1 VWLIIKRLSLG
12 VLLIASASAVLLLS
26 DLRSRKSAR
35 AAKSSGAQKIFK
47 IALLQHSSQ
56 TILGEGI
63 RGMLDALANKGF
75 VDGQNI
81 QLQRYNAEG
90 DLPTSVTIARDITD
104 GRFDLILTVST
115 PSLQSV
121 ANANKEG
128 KTKHVFALVTDPYAA
143 GVGINRTNHLDHPR
157 QLAGFG
163 TMQPIEAAFTLA
175 RQMRPELKSVG
186 VAWNAAEANSEAQM
200 KVARKICQG
209 IGIELLEAT
218 VDNSSG
224 VYEAA
229 NSLIARGVEALWVPG
244 DNTVLM
250 AIDSLVQAGRKGKIP
265 VFTVIPPF
273 AEKGALFDVGANYY
287 EVGRLAGDLAAEIL
301 NGRDPATIAIDNVVP
316 QVLDINKTALHD
328 LKDKWQVPEELA
340 LRADVLI
347 DETGTH
353 RKAQVVSASATPP
366 QRAPLSRK
374 WRIAQVA
381 FSENPSVE
389 EAAKGVEE
397 GLKEAGLVEGRDFEM
412 KHRNAQ
418 GDIATLN
425 TVVDASL
432 AEGADLFLVSTTPAL
447 QVALKR
453 VQSIPLVFTLVANPV
468 LAGAGKSAQD
478 HLASVTG
485 SYVVSP
491 FDEMMEPVKQC
502 VPGIKRIGTLFVPSE
517 INSVFYKDKLVAAA
531 GKAGMEVE
539 AVGVSSSGEVAD
551 ATLALC
557 SRQIQAICQIS
568 DNLTGTAFASIAQAA
583 RRGKMPLFGFS
594 SLQAGQGAIL
604 CVARDYF
611 DNGREAGLMAARIM
625 RGEDPAK
632 IPFAETRTAR
642 LLINLQSAEAC
653 GVNVPESLVKRA
665 DRVIGKDGKIIQA
678 PPPSAPAKPLAK
690 KWNVHLIEYNQVLDV
705 EDAEKGVLVGLQKTG
720 LMRGRDYETRIS
732 NAQGD
737 MITVSGLVDAA
748 TTDGADLIITVS
760 TPTLQAA
767 IRRARSVPVV
777 FTYCANALVAGAG
790 KSLTDHLPNVTGV
803 QTAGA
808 YHELLMMI
816 RECLPNAR
824 TLGTL
829 YVPSEVNSVFHRD
842 QIIKVAGA
850 MGIQIE
856 TMAAETSGDVPD
868 AALALCNRKIDAI
881 CQVPGNLTASAFPA
895 IARAAQKGGL
905 PLFAGL
911 SSQARAGA
919 AAVAS
924 RDYFDAGVDAGL
936 MAARIMRGEN
946 PADIP
951 IESFS
956 KTKIIL
962 NLPAAK
968 ACGLTLPQGLIARAD
983 EVIGGDPARS
993 H

>member
-1 VWLIIKRLSLG
+1 M
-12 VLLIASASAVLLLS
+12 IASASAVLLLS

-35 AAKSSGAQKIFK
+35 AAKPSSAQKIFK

-163 TMQPIEAAFTLA
+163 TMQPIETAFKLA

-186 VAWNAAEANSEAQM
+186 VAWNAAEANSEANL
-200 KVARKICQG
+200 KVARKVCQEMH
-209 IGIELLEAT
+209 IELLEAT

-229 NSLIARGVEALWVPG
+229 NSLVSRGAEALWVPG

-250 AIDSLVQAGRKGKIP
+250 AIDSLVQAARKGKIP

-301 NGRDPATIAIDNVVP
+301 NGRDPAAIAIDNVVP
-316 QVLDINKTALHD
+316 EVLDINKTALRD

-340 LRADVLI
+340 GRADVLI

-353 RKAQVVSASATPP
+353 RKAPVVSASASPP
-366 QRAPLSRK
+366 QRAPLSKK

-389 EAAKGVEE
+389 EASKGVDE

-453 VQSIPLVFTLVANPV
+453 VQNIPLVFTLVANPV
-468 LAGAGKSAQD
+468 LTGAGKSDQD
-478 HLASVTG
+478 HLANVTG
-485 SYVVSP
+485 TYVVSA
-491 FDEMMEPVKQC
+491 FDEMMEPIKQC
-502 VPGIKRIGTLFVPSE
+502 VPGVKRIGTLFVPSE
-517 INSVFYKDKLVAAA
+517 INSVYYKDKLVAAA
-531 GKAGMEVE
+531 RKAGIEVE

-557 SRQIQAICQIS
+557 SRQIQAVCQIS
-568 DNLTGTAFASIAQAA
+568 DNLTSTAFASVAQAA
-583 RRGKMPLFGFS
+583 KRSKTPLFGFS
-594 SLQAGQGAIL
+594 SLQASQGAIL
-604 CVARDYF
+604 CIARDYF
-611 DNGREAGLMAARIM
+611 DNGREAALIAARVM

-632 IPFAETRTAR
+632 IPFQETRATR
-642 LLINLQSAEAC
+642 LLVNLQAAEAC
-653 GVNVPESLVKRA
+653 GVNVPESWIKRA
-665 DRVIGKDGKIIQA
+665 DRVVGRDGKVIAA
-678 PPPSAPAKPLAK
+678 PPATPRASAPPKPLAK

-705 EDAEKGVLVGLQKTG
+705 EDAEKGVLAGLQKAG
-720 LMRGRDYETRIS
+720 LVRGRDYETKIS

-790 KSLTDHLPNVTGV
+790 KSLAEHLPNVTGV
-803 QTAGA
+803 ETAGA
-808 YHELLMMI
+808 YHELLMII
-816 RECLPNAR
+816 RECLPDAR

-842 QIIKVAGA
+842 QIIKAAAA
-850 MGIQIE
+850 MGIQME

-895 IARAAQKGGL
+895 IARAAQKGRL

-946 PADIP
+946 PAGIP

-968 ACGLTLPQGLIARAD
+968 ECGLTLPQGLIARAD